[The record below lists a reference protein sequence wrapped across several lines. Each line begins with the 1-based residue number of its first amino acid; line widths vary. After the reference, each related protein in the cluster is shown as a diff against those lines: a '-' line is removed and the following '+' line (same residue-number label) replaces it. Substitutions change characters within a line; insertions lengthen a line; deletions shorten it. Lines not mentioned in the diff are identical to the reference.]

1 MGIQDGCV
9 VITDIRISRMKGR
22 CWGAAF
28 AGSKLLELFTESDQE
43 THQVGDI
50 LIGKVDRVL
59 SGLAY
64 AFVDLGQGQAGF
76 LPTHETRYPE
86 LFGHEDSL
94 SVRAGSGA
102 TAIQV
107 GSPVLAQVVRAQE
120 GDKGPRL
127 SRRISLASS
136 LIVYVPSGQGLS
148 VSQKIKD
155 EATRRRLEAM
165 GRLLLKGQ
173 VGALV
178 FRTLAG
184 RATELEL
191 VQAFKV
197 LLDRWR
203 SLAAR
208 SKRSQAI
215 RCIEETA
222 SAPLRWVTAWLN
234 PDVMSVTVDADVDFQ
249 IIHDYLASAVVEKP
263 ALHQVHP
270 DAKQAHQHAF
280 QTQVE
285 RLLKRRVELPSGGY
299 LVIDETEALVAID
312 VNTGS
317 FIKGGSGEGGQI
329 QTNLEA
335 ALVIPDELRLRQLA
349 GIVVVDFID
358 MASAEDQRSVRQQLM
373 QGLAADRMRC
383 EVSEFSRLGL
393 LEISRTKQG
402 PSLLRLIEPNY
413 RAVSG
418 AEAAAE
424 RLFGFNPVMQI
435 QDWIEGVQR
444 ELDSSCGLVI
454 EVTANAWIL
463 RQLIEDEAFLQ
474 FSQRSGNCLRLQLQ
488 AGLHKGLEVTVN
500 GQRMAL
506 SVGGDHFE

>member
-249 IIHDYLASAVVEKP
+249 IIHDYLASA
-263 ALHQVHP
+263 
-270 DAKQAHQHAF
+270 
-280 QTQVE
+280 
-285 RLLKRRVELPSGGY
+285 
-299 LVIDETEALVAID
+299 
-312 VNTGS
+312 
-317 FIKGGSGEGGQI
+317 
-329 QTNLEA
+329 
-335 ALVIPDELRLRQLA
+335 
-349 GIVVVDFID
+349 
-358 MASAEDQRSVRQQLM
+358 
-373 QGLAADRMRC
+373 
-383 EVSEFSRLGL
+383 
-393 LEISRTKQG
+393 
-402 PSLLRLIEPNY
+402 
-413 RAVSG
+413 
-418 AEAAAE
+418 
-424 RLFGFNPVMQI
+424 
-435 QDWIEGVQR
+435 
-444 ELDSSCGLVI
+444 
-454 EVTANAWIL
+454 
-463 RQLIEDEAFLQ
+463 
-474 FSQRSGNCLRLQLQ
+474 
-488 AGLHKGLEVTVN
+488 
-500 GQRMAL
+500 
-506 SVGGDHFE
+506 